1 MQNGQFQVM
10 KEKVSGAK
18 YMKLNCEAWECDLIK
33 ES

>member
-10 KEKVSGAK
+10 KEKASGAK
-18 YMKLNCEAWECDLIK
+18 YKKLNSEAWECDLIH